1 MTIRNLPRDPLK
13 GRAQRLLRGTLGV
26 NEAVLASMNGATAAS
41 ALVLTDQRA
50 IIIKVG
56 WMTGQTLGGKV
67 VSFPYRNI
75 TSVEVR
81 ASILSG
87 TFEISSGGMQ
97 GPERSY
103 WSVNKS
109 GPANAWHSPNT
120 IPINR
125 QQVAKFQIAAD
136 VIREQSERAASAV
149 AAPAREATATGPTIP
164 EQIQALAALR
174 DQGVLSADEFNAKK
188 AELLARM

>member
-1 MTIRNLPRDPLK
+1 MTLDSLPRDRLK
-13 GRAQRLLRGTLGV
+13 PRTQRLLTGTLGA
-26 NEAVLASMNGATAAS
+26 NETVLAAMNGATAAS
-41 ALVLTDQRA
+41 TLVLTDQRA

-81 ASILSG
+81 ASIASG
-87 TFEISSGGMQ
+87 TFEISAGGMQ

-109 GPANAWHSPNT
+109 GQANAWHSPNT
-120 IPINR
+120 IPIAKR
-125 QQVAKFQIAAD
+125 QVGTFQRAAD
-136 VIREQSERAASAV
+136 LIREQSERASGSGAASAP
-149 AAPAREATATGPTIP
+149 AAQTIP
-164 EQIQALAALR
+164 EQIQSLAALR
-174 DQGVLSADEFNAKK
+174 DQGLLSAEEFDAKK
-188 AELLARM
+188 TELLGRM

>member
-1 MTIRNLPRDPLK
+1 MTIGNLPRDPLK
-13 GRAQRLLRGTLGV
+13 GRAQRLLQGTLGV
-26 NEAVLASMNGATAAS
+26 NEPVLATMTGATAAS
-41 ALVLTDQRA
+41 ALVLTDKRA

-56 WMTGQTLGGKV
+56 WLTGQTLGGKV

-81 ASILSG
+81 TSIVSG

-103 WSVNKS
+103 WSINKS
-109 GPANAWHSPNT
+109 GQANAWHSPNT

-136 VIREQSERAASAV
+136 VIREQSERATSA
-149 AAPAREATATGPTIP
+149 AAPAREAAASGATIP

-174 DQGVLSADEFNAKK
+174 DQGVLSTDEFNAKK

>member
-1 MTIRNLPRDPLK
+1 
-13 GRAQRLLRGTLGV
+13 
-26 NEAVLASMNGATAAS
+26 MNGATAAS
-41 ALVLTDQRA
+41 TLVLTDQRA

-81 ASILSG
+81 ASIASG

-103 WSVNKS
+103 WSVNKP
-109 GPANAWHSPNT
+109 GQANAWHSPNT
-120 IPINR
+120 IPITKR
-125 QQVAKFQIAAD
+125 QVSTFQRAAD
-136 VIREQSERAASAV
+136 LIRDQSERAASQVLAP
-149 AAPAREATATGPTIP
+149 APAREPTPAGQTIP
-164 EQIQALAALR
+164 EQIQSLATLR
-174 DQGVLSADEFNAKK
+174 DQGLLSAEEFDTKK
-188 AELLARM
+188 TELLARM